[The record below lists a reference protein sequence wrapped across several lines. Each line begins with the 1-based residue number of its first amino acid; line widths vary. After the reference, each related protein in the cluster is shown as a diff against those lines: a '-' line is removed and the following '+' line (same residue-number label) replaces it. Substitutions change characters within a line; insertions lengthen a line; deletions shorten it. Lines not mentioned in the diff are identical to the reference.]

1 MFFSILSSSSVM
13 WIVPIVV
20 GIFLVAYI
28 IVDIFDKKH
37 KKRQQSIIGNVNG
50 TEEQKDIKSQEKIA
64 IFFF

>member
-1 MFFSILSSSSVM
+1 M

-37 KKRQQSIIGNVNG
+37 KKETTINYW
-50 TEEQKDIKSQEKIA
+50 
-64 IFFF
+64 